1 MEYVDLRN
9 GLELD
14 QLVSLAQKSDEPF
27 VVSENGDECLIVMR
41 PAVFERILFD
51 SHIVNIMNEA
61 KHD

>member
-27 VVSENGDECLIVMR
+27 VVSENGDKCLIVMR